1 MESCVNN
8 RILFNLNSAK
18 TANEINQLIKSWI
31 VKKKKTTIRDQ
42 KQFSALVSSSNAL
55 RIDVIITTVVQ
66 EEMILQ
72 PSNSHQ

>member
-31 VKKKKTTIRDQ
+31 VKKKNLIRDQ